1 MQVVLNLSFLE
12 TSISKHFISITDPR
26 MSGKVRHSLLNIL
39 TVVLCAVISGSDDF
53 YDIAEYAE
61 NKQAFFETFL
71 ELPNGMP
78 SHDTINRVISRLK
91 PEEFSQCIIE
101 WTKTL
106 SERFKGVIAIDGKS
120 LRRSFQDASKKNF
133 LHVVSAWSSENGI
146 VLGEVQT
153 DAKSNEITAI
163 PRLLELL
170 DIKGSIVT
178 IDAMGCQTAIAQ
190 KILDGGGDYVLA
202 LKENQ
207 KGTLDFAKYLFDCE
221 KKNDFRGVLHTENTS
236 IDKGHGRIE
245 TRRTFAIGNLEAI
258 DGLDFKA
265 KWAGLQSLALVE
277 STREING
284 SSTTESRYYISSLP
298 ADAKI
303 IGDSVR
309 SHWCI
314 ENSLHWVMDVTFH
327 EDYARNRKDNSA
339 ANMSTMRHFAL
350 NLIKQDKTAK
360 GSIKVRRKKAGWNDE
375 YLLKLI
381 GCQG

>member
-1 MQVVLNLSFLE
+1 
-12 TSISKHFISITDPR
+12 
-26 MSGKVRHSLLNIL
+26 
-39 TVVLCAVISGSDDF
+39 
-53 YDIAEYAE
+53 
-61 NKQAFFETFL
+61 
-71 ELPNGMP
+71 
-78 SHDTINRVISRLK
+78 
-91 PEEFSQCIIE
+91 
-101 WTKTL
+101 L
-106 SERFKGVIAIDGKS
+106 SEQLKGVIAIDGKS

-153 DAKSNEITAI
+153 DEKSNEITAI

-207 KGTLDFAKYLFDCE
+207 KGTLDSVKYLFDWE
-221 KKNDFRGVLHTENTS
+221 KKNDFGGVFHTENSS
-236 IDKGHGRIE
+236 IDKGHGSIE
-245 TRRTFAIGNLEAI
+245 TRRIFAIGDLEAI

-265 KWAGLQSLALVE
+265 KWPGLQCLAMVE

-284 SSTTESRYYISSLP
+284 SSTTEYRYYISSLP
-298 ADAKI
+298 ANAKV

-309 SHWCI
+309 SHWGI

-339 ANMSTMRHFAL
+339 ANMPTMRYFAL
-350 NLIKQDKTAK
+350 NLIKQDKTTK

-375 YLLKLI
+375 YLLQLI